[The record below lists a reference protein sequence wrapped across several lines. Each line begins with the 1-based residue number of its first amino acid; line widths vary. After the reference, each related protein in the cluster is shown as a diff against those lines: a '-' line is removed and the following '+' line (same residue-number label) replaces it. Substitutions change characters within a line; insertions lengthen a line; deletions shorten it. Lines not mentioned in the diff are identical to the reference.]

1 MQKFNCLKLFILL
14 LGFTLPAAWYTT
26 NGTNLTDGYSHIQ
39 IKESGVQSA
48 PKGSTIQASINGHTL
63 TVVFTE
69 NLGQVA
75 VEVSSASGTSVHY
88 SLTPTPN
95 GFQVYITNNGDYII
109 TFTLP
114 NGDEYYGEFTV
125 TD

>member
-1 MQKFNCLKLFILL
+1 MRNNKINQFIFLL
-14 LGFTLPAAWYTT
+14 VLMLPAAWCYASTA
-26 NGTNLTDGYSHIQ
+26 NSPDGESHIEV
-39 IKESGVQSA
+39 KVSHVQSI
-48 PKGSTIQASINGHTL
+48 PKGSTIQATIDGHTL

-95 GFQVYITNNGDYII
+95 GVQVYTNNAQNKGVS
-109 TFTLP
+109 
-114 NGDEYYGEFTV
+114 V
-125 TD
+125 T

>member
-1 MQKFNCLKLFILL
+1 MQKFNLKILL
-14 LGFTLPAAWYTT
+14 VLLGLILPAAWCKTDAFFFM
-26 NGTNLTDGYSHIQ
+26 DGYHPIQ
-39 IKESGVQSA
+39 VKEAHVQSA
-48 PKGSTIQASINGHTL
+48 PKGSTIQASIYGHTL

-75 VEVSSASGTSVHY
+75 VEVSTATGTSVHY

-95 GFQVYITNNGDYII
+95 GFQVYILNTGDYVI

>member
-1 MQKFNCLKLFILL
+1 MQKFNLKSFVLL
-14 LGFTLPAAWYTT
+14 LCLILPTT
-26 NGTNLTDGYSHIQ
+26 WFEAYVTCTIDGHSNIA
-39 IKESGVQSA
+39 IKVGNVQSI
-48 PKGSTIQASINGHTL
+48 PKGSTIQATINGHEL

-95 GFQVYITNNGDYII
+95 GVQVYTNNAQNKGVS
-109 TFTLP
+109 
-114 NGDEYYGEFTV
+114 V
-125 TD
+125 T

>member
-1 MQKFNCLKLFILL
+1 MQNVKIKQIVMLL
-14 LGFTLPAAWYTT
+14 VLMLQAAWCGAYNTIT
-26 NGTNLTDGYSHIQ
+26 MDGHSHIL
-39 IKESGVQSA
+39 IKESHVHSA
-48 PKGSTIQASINGHTL
+48 PKGSTIQATIDGHTL

-95 GFQVYITNNGDYII
+95 GFQVYITNNGDYIV

>member
-1 MQKFNCLKLFILL
+1 MQKHFNLKHVVLL
-14 LGFTLPAAWYTT
+14 LGLLMPAVWCGAH
-26 NGTNLTDGYSHIQ
+26 NVSSMDGYSHIM
-39 IKESGVQSA
+39 IKEGNVQGA
-48 PKGSTIQASINGHTL
+48 PKGSTIQATINGHEL

-95 GFQVYITNNGDYII
+95 GFQVYITNNGKSSC
-109 TFTLP
+109 
-114 NGDEYYGEFTV
+114 
-125 TD
+125 